1 MANELA
7 RAPQP
12 TLSEQVSYANSVARA
27 GILPQAYRN
36 RPADIIVAMGLGQ
49 SMGLSPM
56 ESVYR
61 INVIQGKPT
70 ASAELIASQVRKAG
84 HKLRIRKDE
93 KKMSATCTIVRAD
106 DPDYPFTV
114 TRDKAWA
121 DQMGLSGKDNYKKQ
135 PLTMLTWRAVT
146 ACAREACPEALY
158 GVAYTPDEMED
169 MPHDHAPAEPVRVEA
184 RVEPAAP
191 VDLSPIRSRFREFEH
206 WTQLDQDAA
215 MGAICAKARKPSMSD
230 LTAQDVSEVCAW
242 MDEKVAEAKAQQE
255 QQPPQEAAP
264 VEPDAVYAP
273 ADEPY
278 QPELLDEEGEF

>member
-1 MANELA
+1 M
-7 RAPQP
+7 APQP
-12 TLSEQVSYANSVARA
+12 TLSEQVDYANSVAKA

-36 RPADIIVAMGLGQ
+36 RPADIVVAMGLGQ

-121 DQMGLSGKDNYKKQ
+121 DRMGLSGKDNYKRQ

-169 MPHDHAPAEPVRVEA
+169 MPRSHAPAEPVRVEA
-184 RVEPAAP
+184 RVEPAPAPAPADLAP
-191 VDLSPIRSRFREFEH
+191 VRARFKDFMAA
-206 WTQLDQDAA
+206 TQLDQQGA
-215 MGAICAKARKPSMSD
+215 MGAICAKAKRSSMD
-230 LTAQDVSEVCAW
+230 ALTPADVAEVCAW
-242 MDEKVAEAKAQQE
+242 MDEKVAEAKE
-255 QQPPQEAAP
+255 QQAHQEAAQ
-264 VEPDAVYAP
+264 VEPDAVYVP

-278 QPELLDEEGEF
+278 QPELLDEEVEF